1 MNNYLDKL
9 YQRHRRLNRLI
20 DNCKAAS
27 RQQEMR
33 QLKKIRLR
41 IKDEIA
47 AARMNL
53 EPARL

>member
-1 MNNYLDKL
+1 MNSYLDKL

>member
-1 MNNYLDKL
+1 MNNYLNKL

-27 RQQEMR
+27 RQQELR

-47 AARMNL
+47 AARMKL

>member
-1 MNNYLDKL
+1 MNSYLDKL

-27 RQQEMR
+27 RQQEMQ

-47 AARMNL
+47 AARMKL

>member
-1 MNNYLDKL
+1 MNSYLDKL

-20 DNCKAAS
+20 DNCKTAS
-27 RQQEMR
+27 RQHEMQ

-47 AARMNL
+47 AARMKL